1 MCQFGINQRF
11 VEVMLFSSRVE
22 RQYSPNQPED
32 KISTN
37 HDVFSIIFLSGKASL
52 YYSSYSYYAEIN
64 CHGGCYLVPP
74 VVTYF
79 VEEDISWVVIS

>member
-1 MCQFGINQRF
+1 MFLRPKKQAVYRTLKI
-11 VEVMLFSSRVE
+11 V
-22 RQYSPNQPED
+22 NQPED